1 MPCDYCCFKQL
12 ISFYGY
18 SNRKKRSRVSPG
30 SYHVWRPLSDFWA
43 CHSPSA
49 WRAIVG
55 VSPGASLLDARLSA
69 LVRVR
74 TALVWSSF
82 VQHLTEER
90 ILSWYFPPFSPWK
103 ILFPSLLVCIVSWE
117 TSTCTLALAFAL
129 VLLYL
134 ISFLFDCFRSGS
146 LLLVLN
152 NLIMIST
159 GAVF

>member
-1 MPCDYCCFKQL
+1 MPCDYSCFKQL

-30 SYHVWRPLSDFWA
+30 SYHVWRPLSDFRA
-43 CHSPSA
+43 YHSPSA

-69 LVRVR
+69 LVR
-74 TALVWSSF
+74 APSSGLRLCSI
-82 VQHLTEER
+82 LTEER
-90 ILSWYFPPFSPWK
+90 VLSWYFPPFSPWK
-103 ILFPSLLVCIVSWE
+103 ILFPSLLICIVSWE

-134 ISFLFDCFRSGS
+134 ISFLFDCFRSVS